1 MHLYGCKLWN
11 LTSIDIDKLFGEK
24 YKRRIWK
31 IPTSYKYI
39 VDNLSLDCKMLLE
52 QRIMTE
58 TMKVVHC
65 ISLIT
70 YTDLSLIKMYARRT
84 RSFFQSKNVIQ

>member
-11 LTSIDIDKLFGEK
+11 LTSSDTDKLFGEK
-24 YKRRIWK
+24 YRRRIWK

-39 VDNLSLDCKMLLE
+39 VHNLSLDFKMLLE
-52 QRIMTE
+52 QRIMME
-58 TMKVVHC
+58 TIRVVQC

-70 YTDLSLIKMYARRT
+70 YTLSLFEKQI
-84 RSFFQSKNVIQ
+84 IEIL